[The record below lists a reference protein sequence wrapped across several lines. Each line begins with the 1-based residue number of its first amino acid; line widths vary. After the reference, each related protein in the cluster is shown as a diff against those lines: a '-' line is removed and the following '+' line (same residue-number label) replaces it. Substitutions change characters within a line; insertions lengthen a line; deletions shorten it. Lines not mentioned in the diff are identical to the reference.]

1 VKRVS
6 SGSAPARD
14 TRAKAQYPLV
24 APLSAQINAAFT
36 LIQACEATADPDHA
50 SHAMKKARNALLE
63 VRRLSG
69 QLEDSQDRKAIG
81 EWADAVEGAI
91 TAKSEPNSLPSN

>member
-1 VKRVS
+1 
-6 SGSAPARD
+6 
-14 TRAKAQYPLV
+14 
-24 APLSAQINAAFT
+24 
-36 LIQACEATADPDHA
+36 
-50 SHAMKKARNALLE
+50 MKKARNALLE